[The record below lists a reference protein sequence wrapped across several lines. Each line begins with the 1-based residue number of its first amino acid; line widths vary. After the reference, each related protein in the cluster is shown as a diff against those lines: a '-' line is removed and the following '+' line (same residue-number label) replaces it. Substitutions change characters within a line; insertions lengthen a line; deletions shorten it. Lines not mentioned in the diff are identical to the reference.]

1 MSKEAT
7 KTEEKAATA
16 AKSYEK
22 PEIKT
27 LGQREVV
34 QAVNKGAK
42 FPARGFAG

>member
-1 MSKEAT
+1 MSKEAIET
-7 KTEEKAATA
+7 KEKAVA
-16 AKSYEK
+16 ASKSYEK

-27 LGQREVV
+27 LSQREVV